1 MLFNSYN
8 IIIESKIT
16 SVLKK
21 HSNASRLRC
30 IKMARKKEISKEK
43 ILDIAYKMAVVDGL
57 DCLTARSIA
66 KTGHF
71 STQPLYL
78 EFSNMK
84 EIRSLVL
91 ERISGELREKILQQK
106 FTGDPLIDLDLSYI
120 DFSQKHVQLFRA
132 MFVDGKFDSKIIS
145 DTLMDLGIEKFK
157 NQYPD
162 TDYSD
167 DKIKDIVVANWIS
180 AVGMASL
187 IVNKIATFSQ
197 DQIINVLNA
206 QIHDAM
212 LNDRLNT
219 TAQENP
225 MFAADDEASLK
236 DQLA

>member
-1 MLFNSYN
+1 
-8 IIIESKIT
+8 
-16 SVLKK
+16 
-21 HSNASRLRC
+21 
-30 IKMARKKEISKEK
+30 MARKKEISKEK

-132 MFVDGKFDSKIIS
+132 MFVDGKFGSKIIA
-145 DTLMDLGIEKFK
+145 DTLMDLGIEKF
-157 NQYPD
+157 NEQYPD
-162 TDYSD
+162 TGYDK
-167 DKIKDIVVANWIS
+167 DKINDIVIANWIS
-180 AVGMASL
+180 TTGMAAL
-187 IVNKIATFSQ
+187 VVNEIASFNQ
-197 DQIINVLNA
+197 NQIINVLNA

-212 LNDRLNT
+212 LNDRLSET
-219 TAQENP
+219 EENP

-236 DQLA
+236 DNLA